1 MATILMCEP
10 KFYGIEYEIN
20 PWMSR
25 ARGANHQI
33 AVRQWQQ
40 LHRTI
45 TQHCAARVELI
56 EPQPQLP
63 DMVFTANA
71 GLVMGKT
78 FISSNFRFPV
88 RAGEKQYFDAWFASH
103 GYEVHQLDPELFFE
117 GAGDMLFWPAAVGAE
132 KLLFGG
138 YHFRSD
144 IRSHLAVSEM
154 LGIEVLSVML
164 VDPRF
169 YHLDTCFC
177 PLENGVLIWYP
188 PAFDQ
193 YAQQV
198 IEANIPERIEVSE
211 AEALRF
217 ACNAVSIGEHVI
229 IPASCDELAAE
240 LQRFSLVPHQV
251 NLSEFLKAGG
261 SAKCLTLRLD

>member
-1 MATILMCEP
+1 
-10 KFYGIEYEIN
+10 
-20 PWMSR
+20 
-25 ARGANHQI
+25 
-33 AVRQWQQ
+33 
-40 LHRTI
+40 
-45 TQHCAARVELI
+45 
-56 EPQPQLP
+56 
-63 DMVFTANA
+63 
-71 GLVMGKT
+71 
-78 FISSNFRFPV
+78 
-88 RAGEKQYFDAWFASH
+88 
-103 GYEVHQLDPELFFE
+103 
-117 GAGDMLFWPAAVGAE
+117 
-132 KLLFGG
+132 
-138 YHFRSD
+138 
-144 IRSHLAVSEM
+144 M